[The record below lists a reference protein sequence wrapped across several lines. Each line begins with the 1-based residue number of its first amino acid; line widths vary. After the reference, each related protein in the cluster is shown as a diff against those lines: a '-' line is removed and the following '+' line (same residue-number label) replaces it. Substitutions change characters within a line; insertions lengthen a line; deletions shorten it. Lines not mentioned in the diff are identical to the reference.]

1 MAISLI
7 AALDENFA
15 IGRNGQLPWH
25 LPDDLRWFKRLT
37 IGKRVLMGYNTALSI
52 GRVLPGRPNLVL
64 SRRHDAPYI
73 GQQTVRSLQEAI
85 GDDESEELMVIG
97 GAMVFAEA
105 LPLHRHRRRRH
116 LLPRRAL
123 QRVDRAVAPAPPGR
137 RQACLCL
144 RHGRVPAQELKESR
158 IARGRVMGRL

>member
-15 IGRNGQLPWH
+15 IGRNGRLPWH

-52 GRVLPGRPNLVL
+52 GRVLPGRDNLVL

-73 GQQTVRSLQEAI
+73 GQHTVRSLQEAI
-85 GDDESEELMVIG
+85 GDDESDELMVIG

-105 LPLHRHRRRRH
+105 LPLARH
-116 LLPRRAL
+116 LYLTW
-123 QRVDRAVAPAPPGR
+123 VATVIDGADTFFPG
-137 RQACLCL
+137 
-144 RHGRVPAQELKESR
+144 VPFSEWTELSR
-158 IARGRVMGRL
+158 IHHPADAHHACAFDMVEYLRKS

>member
-15 IGRNGQLPWH
+15 IGRNGRLPWH

-37 IGKRVLMGYNTALSI
+37 VGKRVLMGYNTALSI
-52 GRVLPGRPNLVL
+52 GRVLPGRDNLVL
-64 SRRHDAPYI
+64 SLRHDAPYI

-85 GDDESEELMVIG
+85 GDDESDELMVIG

-105 LPLHRHRRRRH
+105 LPLARR
-116 LLPRRAL
+116 LYLTW
-123 QRVDRAVAPAPPGR
+123 VATVIDGADTFFPG
-137 RQACLCL
+137 
-144 RHGRVPAQELKESR
+144 VPFSEWTELSR
-158 IARGRVMGRL
+158 IHHPADEHHTCAFDMVEYLRKN